1 MMKTNTKQILK
12 ITHVISWMIFIGLCV
27 KAGAIAVSSGIS
39 LFVNPGA
46 AADLHL
52 RFDLSDLFNYGKEH
66 YVMMVLLI
74 VLLTV
79 LKAVIFYF
87 VIRIFKD
94 LDINKP
100 FSMSVAMHTRVISYI
115 AFASG
120 LIAMAANG
128 YTEWLIG
135 KGVSIEK
142 DWAGTEWL
150 FLAWIVFVVAMI
162 FTRGVELQSEHE
174 LTI

>member
-1 MMKTNTKQILK
+1 MKTNTKQILR
-12 ITHVISWMIFIGLCV
+12 ITNVISWIIFVGLCV
-27 KAGAIAVSSGIS
+27 KAGAIAVTSGIS

-52 RFDLSDLFNYGKEH
+52 RLDLSDLFNYGKEH
-66 YVMMVLLI
+66 YIMMVLLI
-74 VLLTV
+74 ILLTV
-79 LKAVIFYF
+79 LKAVIFYL
-87 VIRIFKD
+87 VIRIFSD

-100 FSMSVAMHTRVISYI
+100 FSRNVAMLTRVISYV

-135 KGVSIEK
+135 KGVSLQK

-150 FLAWIVFVVAMI
+150 FVAGIVFVVAMI
-162 FTRGVELQSEHE
+162 FTRGVELQSDHE

>member
-1 MMKTNTKQILK
+1 METNTLK
-12 ITHVISWMIFIGLCV
+12 ILQIVKVLSWIVFIGLCIT
-27 KAGAIAVSSGIS
+27 AGAVAVTFLIS
-39 LFVNPGA
+39 LFVNPAVAG
-46 AADLHL
+46 DLYQKL
-52 RFDLSDLFNYGKEH
+52 DLSDLYSFGIGH
-66 YVMMVLLI
+66 YIAIGLLMI
-74 VLLTV
+74 LLTV
-79 LKAVIFYF
+79 LKAVIFYL
-87 VIRIFKD
+87 VIRIFKN

-100 FSMSVAMHTRVISYI
+100 FSFETAMLTRIISYV
-115 AFASG
+115 AFAAG

-135 KGVSIEK
+135 QGVAMQK

-150 FLAWIVFVVAMI
+150 FLAGIIFVVAII